1 MFNFNSKECCE
12 GFHKYI
18 FKIPI
23 ILLLLVLIVF
33 IGAKAKNEIRNETK
47 IIESQRTITVSADGK
62 VFAKPDIG
70 QISLSVTH
78 EAKTVSEAQK
88 KSTEAINKIM
98 TFLKSAGI
106 EDKDIKTTN
115 YNIYPKYDYYK
126 GKQVFIGYEVSQS
139 LQIKIRNLEKSGNI
153 IAGATDNG
161 ANIAGGLNFT
171 IDDPDALKAEAQ
183 KQAIEKARTK
193 VKDLVFKLG
202 VRLGELI
209 NFSENGYI
217 PPIYYAKS
225 AEALG
230 IGGGS
235 VSPEIPTGENE
246 ITSFVSLTYEIR

>member
-1 MFNFNSKECCE
+1 MDNSKECCE
-12 GFHKYI
+12 AFHKHI

-33 IGAKAKNEIRNETK
+33 VGAKAKNEIKNETGTA
-47 IIESQRTITVSADGK
+47 ESQRTITVSADGK

-70 QISLSVTH
+70 QISLSVTR

-88 KSTEAINKIM
+88 QSTEAINKIVA
-98 TFLKSAGI
+98 FLKGAGI

-126 GKQVFIGYEVSQS
+126 GKQTFIGYEVSQS
-139 LQIKIRNLEKSGNI
+139 LGIKIRNLEKSGDI

-161 ANIAGGLNFT
+161 ANIVGGLNFT
-171 IDDPDALKAEAQ
+171 IDDPDALKTEAQ
-183 KQAIEKARTK
+183 KQAIEKAETK
-193 VKDLVFKLG
+193 AKELASNLG
-202 VRLGELI
+202 VRLKKLI

-230 IGGGS
+230 MGGGS
-235 VSPEIPTGENE
+235 VSPSIPTGENE
-246 ITSFVSLTYEIR
+246 ITSNVSLTYEIR